1 MSEPSN
7 IHTAS
12 FEFVAGPI
20 RTSASA
26 KISTG
31 GLLATGA
38 AVALIILAVAPVV
51 WSATSPARK
60 RAKHAESAARIAQK
74 SPAQ

>member
-1 MSEPSN
+1 MSEPTD

-26 KISTG
+26 RISTG

-38 AVALIILAVAPVV
+38 AVAIILLAVAPVV
-51 WSATSPARK
+51 WAATSPARK
-60 RAKHAESAARIAQK
+60 RAALGQTTRRIA
-74 SPAQ
+74 

>member
-1 MSEPSN
+1 MSEPSDV
-7 IHTAS
+7 HTAS

-26 KISTG
+26 KISTR

-38 AVALIILAVAPVV
+38 AVAIILLAVAPVV
-51 WSATSPARK
+51 WAATSPARRRAGQGRDTGRIPQK
-60 RAKHAESAARIAQK
+60 RAAD
-74 SPAQ
+74 

>member
-1 MSEPSN
+1 MSDPSEV
-7 IHTAS
+7 HTAA

-26 KISTG
+26 KISTQ

-38 AVALIILAVAPVV
+38 MVAVIILAVAPVV
-51 WSATSPARK
+51 WAATSPARR
-60 RAKHAESAARIAQK
+60 RAERGRIAQD
-74 SPAQ
+74 